1 MTFTTLYLLLPLY
14 AFSSLLQ
21 NSDLTHLQ
29 CKLLDADRSC
39 WTHWVRLQTPWLPCV
54 LNIYMKI
61 IVFYDDYWNF
71 YIKIRFNYIVQ
82 YLPITKIG
90 PVTNWTN
97 VADWG
102 VLLSPWSFLLL
113 IRLKID
119 STNLNYDSSKVI
131 WLCVVYFIMLK
142 NKISKTFQFMQ

>member
-90 PVTNWTN
+90 HQLDQCCWLRSSVVPMIFPPVDQIKNWQHKFKLWQQQSYM
-97 VADWG
+97 V
-102 VLLSPWSFLLL
+102 VC
-113 IRLKID
+113 
-119 STNLNYDSSKVI
+119 
-131 WLCVVYFIMLK
+131 CVFHHAK
-142 NKISKTFQFMQ
+142 E